1 MPGLRNAACSPART
15 RPIAHKGPHEKIA
28 LPSSARAAG
37 ASRCE
42 VVPRVSSG
50 LGVFGAATL
59 AALLGGCVHYEVSTE
74 IRVRDPARVE
84 VRDRASGETVLS
96 AGSTPA
102 EARVAHGVFATG
114 PSTSG
119 DYEVQVRRAPGGAL
133 RYDVDTR
140 IALSTGEHVAILGGD
155 GKLVP
160 LGPSNDPALDP
171 HTPAFIVPVCGRLVR
186 FHTRYS
192 QGTAATTGEGCSAR
206 STYGATLAIPWDDS
220 RRGSPRRACGLRE
233 AARLGPVGA
242 SGRRALGRRGHRRG
256 ARFELEHLEREGD
269 WRFPARRRRHCGGG
283 PPPLDPR
290 LRSRDGALP
299 WEPVTRV
306 LGVMR

>member
-220 RRGSPRRACGLRE
+220 VEVRRVERVDYERPLGWALSVLLGGGLL
-233 AARLGPVGA
+233 AGGVIVGA
-242 SGRRALGRRGHRRG
+242 QGLSSNTSSEKVIGASLLAAAVTVVVAL
-256 ARFELEHLEREGD
+256 
-269 WRFPARRRRHCGGG
+269 
-283 PPPLDPR
+283 
-290 LRSRDGALP
+290 LP
-299 WEPVTRV
+299 WTLASDRETV
-306 LGVMR
+306 LYPGNP